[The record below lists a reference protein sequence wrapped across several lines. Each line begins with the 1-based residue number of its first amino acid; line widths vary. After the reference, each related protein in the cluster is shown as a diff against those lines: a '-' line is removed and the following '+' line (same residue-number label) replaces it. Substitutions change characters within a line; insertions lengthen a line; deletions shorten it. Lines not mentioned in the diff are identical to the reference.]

1 MRAIQGSIGRLRI
14 PLSCNDSN
22 ARGDLLEI
30 CLRLHNLRTTKVGIN
45 QIHTVYFKQW
55 QETDDNIEVWTGFE
69 SMLFSQQWE
78 KDRVARFH
86 IVLEYE

>member
-1 MRAIQGSIGRLRI
+1 MRAIQGSFERLRI

-30 CLRLHNLRTTKVGIN
+30 CLQLHNLQTTKVGIN

-55 QETDDNIEVWTGFE
+55 QETDDDIEVWTGFE
-69 SMLFSQQWE
+69 SMLFSQQRE
-78 KDRVARFH
+78 KDQVARFH
-86 IVLEYE
+86 VVLEYE